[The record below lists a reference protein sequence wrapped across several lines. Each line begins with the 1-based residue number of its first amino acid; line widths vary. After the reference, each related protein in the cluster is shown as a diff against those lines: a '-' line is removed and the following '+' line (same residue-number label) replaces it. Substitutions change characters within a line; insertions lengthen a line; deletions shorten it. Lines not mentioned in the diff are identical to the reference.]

1 MSKVIL
7 ITGISNSFGKVLVS
21 ELSHAGHIIIA
32 GIRGLHNENSDVAKK
47 LSTLPNVEVVSLDD
61 TNEISI
67 ECVVAYINTK
77 YGTIDVLVNNSGLV
91 GYGLFEAD
99 SLENMKQLFESNL
112 LNVLRICNAV
122 VSSMKTNTSGLIIN
136 ISSRSGM
143 FTHLVNLKP
152 GTTEFNLQTTVENLL
167 LDFRQHGIS
176 YVTMQPGSYKDTQE
190 FRSVND
196 RDLILKLY
204 GKEAQL
210 AFDKFGTVICEKLCE
225 FKNDSSQ
232 VAQGILTLIEMDK
245 NLLPYQYP
253 RIFKN

>member
-7 ITGISNSFGKVLVS
+7 ITGISNSFGKVLIS
-21 ELSHAGHIIIA
+21 ELSQAGHKIVA
-32 GIRGLHNENSDVAKK
+32 GIRGIHNENCEVAKM

-67 ECVVAYINTK
+67 EYVVAYINTR
-77 YGTIDVLVNNSGLV
+77 YGTIDVLINNSGLV

-122 VSSMKTNTSGLIIN
+122 VSSMKINMSGLIIN
-136 ISSRSGM
+136 ISNREGI

-152 GTTEFNLQTTVENLL
+152 DTAEFNLQATVENLL
-167 LDFRQHGIS
+167 LDFRQHGIG
-176 YVTMQPGSYKDTQE
+176 YVTMQPAFYEAKESGS
-190 FRSVND
+190 VPD

-210 AFDKFGTVICEKLCE
+210 AFDKFGTAICEKLCE

-232 VAQGILTLIEMDK
+232 VAKGILALIDMDK
-245 NLLPYQYP
+245 SLLPYQYP
-253 RIFKN
+253 KNL